1 MVKLNK
7 ETLINNYQNQYKNVS
22 IDTAKQHLNALLTHI
37 ASSTISKPGDVQLWA
52 KDRLDLTLPT
62 IFVSTGLYGGYKNNN
77 HGPEWA
83 AILHA
88 NSDYIESK
96 GIVIDDFSEG
106 GGLGGMGTRLAIQSE
121 KITQRYNELQ
131 AFIDNQTKEELAS
144 F

>member
-7 ETLINNYQNQYKNVS
+7 ETLISNYQDQYKNVS
-22 IDTAKQHLNALLTHI
+22 MDTAKQHLNALLTHI
-37 ASSTISKPGDVQLWA
+37 ASSKISDPGDVQLWA
-52 KDRLDLTLPT
+52 KDSLDPTLPT
-62 IFVSTGLYGGYKNNN
+62 IFVSTGLYGGYKNDN

-121 KITQRYNELQ
+121 KTTQRYNELK
-131 AFIDNQTKEELAS
+131 AFIDNQTKEASAS

>member
-7 ETLINNYQNQYKNVS
+7 ETLISNYQNKYPNVS
-22 IDTAKQHLNALLTHI
+22 IDTAKSHMDALLTYV
-37 ASSTISKPGDVQLWA
+37 ASSTISKPGDVQFWA
-52 KDRLDLTLPT
+52 KDNIDPTLPT
-62 IFVSTGLYGGYKNNN
+62 IFVSTGLYGGYKNDN

-96 GIVIDDFSEG
+96 GIVIDNFNEG
-106 GGLGGMGTRLAIQSE
+106 GGIGGMGTRLAIQSE
-121 KITQRYNELQ
+121 KITQRYNELK
-131 AFIDNQTKEELAS
+131 AFIDNQTKEALAS

>member
-7 ETLINNYQNQYKNVS
+7 ETLISNYQSQYKNVS
-22 IDTAKQHLNALLTHI
+22 TDTAKQHLNALLTHI

-52 KDRLDLTLPT
+52 KDVLDPTLPT
-62 IFVSTGLYGGYKNNN
+62 VFVSTGLYGGLMNDN

-83 AILHA
+83 AILYA
-88 NSDYIESK
+88 NTDYIKSK
-96 GIVIDDFSEG
+96 GIVIDNFNEG
-106 GGLGGMGTRLAIQSE
+106 GGIGGMGTRLAIQSE

-131 AFIDNQTKEELAS
+131 AFIDNQTKEALAS